1 MSDLLLPQ
9 LIVLAV
15 GGSVAPPLLLLTIL
29 LLGSQRS
36 ILNATALVLGYFAV
50 CATIGIVGL
59 ILFAGVVGAAGIAST
74 VGRGM
79 SLIVGG
85 LLIVLGL
92 RTLLLNTP
100 DRAGS
105 AAKWREAVHYITPVK
120 AFGLGM
126 VLFPI
131 QIKNLAIFIACMNLI
146 ATANLSPGVSIVA
159 LVAVLM
165 VFAVPVLVLIGL
177 YVAVPQRALNML
189 GSLRVWMQNNNRTI
203 TVVLCLVFGAFFL
216 VRGLWGS

>member
-1 MSDLLLPQ
+1 
-9 LIVLAV
+9 
-15 GGSVAPPLLLLTIL
+15 
-29 LLGSQRS
+29 
-36 ILNATALVLGYFAV
+36 VLGYFAV
-50 CATIGIVGL
+50 CDDWDCGAHIVHWC
-59 ILFAGVVGAAGIAST
+59 
-74 VGRGM
+74 GRSCGDRLRGR
-79 SLIVGG
+79 SWYELIVGG

-100 DRAGS
+100 DRVGS
-105 AAKWREAVHYITPVK
+105 AAKWREAVRCITPAKV
-120 AFGLGM
+120 FGIGM
-126 VLFPI
+126 ALFPI

-146 ATANLSPGVSIVA
+146 STANLSPGVSIVA
-159 LVAVLM
+159 LVVVLM

-177 YVAVPQRALNML
+177 YATVPQRASNTV

>member
-1 MSDLLLPQ
+1 
-9 LIVLAV
+9 
-15 GGSVAPPLLLLTIL
+15 
-29 LLGSQRS
+29 
-36 ILNATALVLGYFAV
+36 VLGYSAV

-59 ILFAGVVGAAGIAST
+59 ILFTGVVGAAGIVST
-74 VGRGM
+74 VDRGM

-100 DRAGS
+100 DRAAS
-105 AAKWREAVHYITPVK
+105 AARWMESARYITPAK
-120 AFGLGM
+120 AFGIGM
-126 VLFPI
+126 AFFPI
-131 QIKNLAIFIACMNLI
+131 QIKNLAIFIACTNLI

-159 LVAVLM
+159 LVVVLI

-177 YVAVPQRALNML
+177 YATVPQRASNML

-203 TVVLCLVFGAFFL
+203 MVVLCLVFGAFFL